1 MSLLFFFCNLTVSDT
16 NTTTTEEVH
25 TLRNSITGSPILCM
39 PVLSEKEKDS
49 STGRNI
55 KNKNEFSIST
65 EKQVHD
71 DVVLENEP
79 VANNVP
85 LRTFNRGGVVQNNHK
100 NRNQTLLYC
109 KETIDSYGEYEED
122 SLLDIAKDVEFID
135 SFPFDSV
142 ELDEL
147 EDYFEEDEI
156 M

>member
-1 MSLLFFFCNLTVSDT
+1 
-16 NTTTTEEVH
+16 
-25 TLRNSITGSPILCM
+25 M

-71 DVVLENEP
+71 DVDLENEP

-85 LRTFNRGGVVQNNHK
+85 LRTFNRGNVVQNNHK